1 MEYSK
6 NTILRIGWFF
16 ILTVISILIVAF
28 FLGKMKNY
36 KDYYSIYLIF
46 KDVSGL
52 SEESKVYMSG
62 VEIGRVEDL
71 SFQNDYT
78 VKVKIVIN
86 KKFKIP
92 KNSIFYIAG
101 NIMSERYLYIE
112 PFINNEYY
120 KDGDIESRN
129 TYPMIDWYQVLKQ
142 TYLAFQDLQNT
153 AIYFKQTLQAMDLPN
168 KVNVI
173 TNDLRGLIYDTR
185 KDINYL
191 TSILDKNISIISNN
205 INLLLIASK
214 ITVDNI
220 NSKVNSIGNNLESST
235 KKMDQILQEN
245 KEDVR
250 HIVNNIKQTSE
261 NLYDITHDI
270 RSLIRDTT
278 IREDLLDTIKNLRKM
293 SKSLANSAEQVED
306 LVKDSKLKEDLK
318 VSIAKL
324 RDVVEIT
331 DFLLTPAKKL
341 KEETLKKEDFKFAS
355 INAYIDSIEDKT
367 DNPAVSIDIDI
378 FPNSKRGFKVGIFD
392 LGKTSKLNLQLT
404 YWNEKMD
411 LRYRMGLI
419 NSELGVGIDKKLSDK
434 FYFTAELLKP
444 SDIQL
449 NTFIDYKIF
458 SNGYLRVG
466 YRDILTKDRKLNIG
480 TQFKF

>member
-1 MEYSK
+1 
-6 NTILRIGWFF
+6 
-16 ILTVISILIVAF
+16 
-28 FLGKMKNY
+28 
-36 KDYYSIYLIF
+36 
-46 KDVSGL
+46 
-52 SEESKVYMSG
+52 
-62 VEIGRVEDL
+62 
-71 SFQNDYT
+71 
-78 VKVKIVIN
+78 
-86 KKFKIP
+86 
-92 KNSIFYIAG
+92 
-101 NIMSERYLYIE
+101 
-112 PFINNEYY
+112 
-120 KDGDIESRN
+120 
-129 TYPMIDWYQVLKQ
+129 
-142 TYLAFQDLQNT
+142 
-153 AIYFKQTLQAMDLPN
+153 
-168 KVNVI
+168 
-173 TNDLRGLIYDTR
+173 
-185 KDINYL
+185 INYL
-191 TSILDKNISIISNN
+191 TNILDKNISIISNN

-378 FPNSKRGFKVGIFD
+378 FPNSKQGFKVGIFD

>member
-6 NTILRIGWFF
+6 NTILKIGWFF
-16 ILTVISILIVAF
+16 ILTVLSILTVAF

-52 SEESKVYMSG
+52 SEDSKVYMSG

-112 PFINNEYY
+112 PFVNNEYY

-153 AIYFKQTLQAMDLPN
+153 AVYFKQTLQAMDLPN

-191 TSILDKNISIISNN
+191 TNILDKNISIISNN

-220 NSKVNSIGNNLESST
+220 NSKVSSIGNNLESST
-235 KKMDQILQEN
+235 KKMEQILQEN
-245 KEDVR
+245 KENVR

-261 NLYDITHDI
+261 NLYDITYDI
-270 RSLIRDTT
+270 RSLIRETT

-318 VSIAKL
+318 VSISKL
-324 RDVVEIT
+324 REVVEIT

-355 INAYIDSIEDKT
+355 INTYIDSIEDKT

-378 FPNSKRGFKVGIFD
+378 FP
-392 LGKTSKLNLQLT
+392 
-404 YWNEKMD
+404 
-411 LRYRMGLI
+411 
-419 NSELGVGIDKKLSDK
+419 
-434 FYFTAELLKP
+434 
-444 SDIQL
+444 
-449 NTFIDYKIF
+449 
-458 SNGYLRVG
+458 
-466 YRDILTKDRKLNIG
+466 
-480 TQFKF
+480 

>member
-1 MEYSK
+1 MEYPK
-6 NTILRIGWFF
+6 NTILKIGWFF

-191 TSILDKNISIISNN
+191 TNILDKNISIISNN

-220 NSKVNSIGNNLESST
+220 NSKVNSIGNNLESS
-235 KKMDQILQEN
+235 
-245 KEDVR
+245 
-250 HIVNNIKQTSE
+250 
-261 NLYDITHDI
+261 
-270 RSLIRDTT
+270 
-278 IREDLLDTIKNLRKM
+278 
-293 SKSLANSAEQVED
+293 
-306 LVKDSKLKEDLK
+306 
-318 VSIAKL
+318 
-324 RDVVEIT
+324 
-331 DFLLTPAKKL
+331 
-341 KEETLKKEDFKFAS
+341 
-355 INAYIDSIEDKT
+355 
-367 DNPAVSIDIDI
+367 
-378 FPNSKRGFKVGIFD
+378 
-392 LGKTSKLNLQLT
+392 
-404 YWNEKMD
+404 
-411 LRYRMGLI
+411 
-419 NSELGVGIDKKLSDK
+419 
-434 FYFTAELLKP
+434 
-444 SDIQL
+444 
-449 NTFIDYKIF
+449 
-458 SNGYLRVG
+458 
-466 YRDILTKDRKLNIG
+466 
-480 TQFKF
+480 